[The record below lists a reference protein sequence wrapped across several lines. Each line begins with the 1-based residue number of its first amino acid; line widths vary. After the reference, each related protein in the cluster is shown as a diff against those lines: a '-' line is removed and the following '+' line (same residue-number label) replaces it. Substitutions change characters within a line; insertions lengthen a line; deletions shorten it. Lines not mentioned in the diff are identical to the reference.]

1 MAARPPK
8 ERPEVY
14 VLRMFEHANE
24 LASLVETGKITPEK
38 LGTDPL
44 VQLATV
50 KALELVGEQAW
61 QLRRLDYD
69 LGPDIDLAE
78 IAGMRHRMVHHY
90 EGIDWGVVYEATFED
105 VPALVRSLERILR
118 ERHLN

>member
-1 MAARPPK
+1 M
-8 ERPEVY
+8 Y
-14 VLRMFEHANE
+14 EHATE
-24 LASLVETGKITPEK
+24 LASLGKSEKITPEK
-38 LGTDPL
+38 LGMDSL

-50 KALELVGEQAW
+50 KALELIGEQAR
-61 QLRRLDYD
+61 QLRKLAYD

-105 VPALVRSLERILR
+105 VPRLAEALEGIRGKC
-118 ERHLN
+118 HLI